1 MATITFTIPSV
12 LNGGGGEKKTDV
24 SASTLN
30 DAFAKISDTMGDDFK
45 RRVLNDDG
53 TPRSL
58 INIYITTAEILATSG
73 CITSGLGRTS
83 INDSVAFN
91 PFPVT

>member
-30 DAFAKISDTMGDDFK
+30 DAFAKFLKQWAMILSD
-45 RRVLNDDG
+45 
-53 TPRSL
+53 
-58 INIYITTAEILATSG
+58 
-73 CITSGLGRTS
+73 
-83 INDSVAFN
+83 AF
-91 PFPVT
+91 